1 MDSQSGITIKNRK
14 IGTQDTV
21 SSFVETKPLKSS
33 SITLYI
39 SVNERDIKKGNIYR
53 LLIIVYNKMEISLN
67 CPSSKSVLIIFT
79 DLLHNPAL
87 CISQFQQ

>member
-67 CPSSKSVLIIFT
+67 CPSY
-79 DLLHNPAL
+79 
-87 CISQFQQ
+87 

>member
-1 MDSQSGITIKNRK
+1 MDSQRGITIKNRK

-39 SVNERDIKKGNIYR
+39 SVNERDIKKREY
-53 LLIIVYNKMEISLN
+53 LSAM
-67 CPSSKSVLIIFT
+67 
-79 DLLHNPAL
+79 A
-87 CISQFQQ
+87 Q